1 MRTEDLFCW
10 ILERENIRRKKDAGE
25 QKPWTDDPILREFRF
40 CNVYREFDAVTRWI
54 AANWRTPWRDDPDLW
69 FAMLVARIFNLPGT
83 LGYIGYPVP
92 FNSRKLHKM
101 LHERKASGQNVFNAA
116 YIVSTNGRAMDKID
130 YVMSEIIEPAW
141 DCRDVVRPRQ
151 GDTLEAF
158 AKRVRG
164 LNGMASFMTGQIVA
178 DMKYV
183 WPLKDAPDWF
193 TWAASGPG
201 SRRGLNRVMD
211 RNFDAPWNEA
221 AWHKQLMVLYEAI
234 APLMKKHHLQPLHAQ
249 DLQNCL
255 CEFDKYERARL
266 GQGRPKSKYPGAR

>member
-25 QKPWTDDPILREFRF
+25 QKPWTDDPILRDFRF

-54 AANWRTPWRDDPDLW
+54 ATNWRTPWRDDPDLW
-69 FAMLVARIFNLPGT
+69 FAMLVARLFNLPGT

-92 FNSRKLHKM
+92 FNSRKMHKM

-141 DCRDVVRPRQ
+141 DSRNIVRPKQ
-151 GDTLEAF
+151 GDTLESF
-158 AKRVRG
+158 AKRIRR

-193 TWAASGPG
+193 TWAAAGPG

-211 RNFDAPWNEA
+211 RNLNAPWNEA
-221 AWHKQLMVLYEAI
+221 AWHKSLMVLHEAI
-234 APLMKKHHLQPLHAQ
+234 KPLLKKHHLYEMHAQ

-255 CEFDKYERARL
+255 CEFDKYERVRL
-266 GQGRPKSKYPGAR
+266 GEGRPKSKYPGWR